1 MTEGIKAIFVELY
14 HNMRLLYDAG
24 RYVDM
29 MSRLFRL
36 QEGMLRLLCEQ
47 KFRVP
52 ARKSNQFVDD
62 MESSLPREF
71 RDFLESKTIWISATR
86 KFYKAVIDFYSD
98 EFNSFKKWN
107 DRVNPLVEERN
118 LMIIGHEFE
127 GASEKLIKEK
137 CQGSDLIQVTETML
151 RKVLDIP
158 EIDFD
163 LVQVNNFLL
172 KKIRQGL
179 D

>member
-1 MTEGIKAIFVELY
+1 M
-14 HNMRLLYDAG
+14 
-24 RYVDM
+24 
-29 MSRLFRL
+29 
-36 QEGMLRLLCEQ
+36 
-47 KFRVP
+47 
-52 ARKSNQFVDD
+52 
-62 MESSLPREF
+62 
-71 RDFLESKTIWISATR
+71 
-86 KFYKAVIDFYSD
+86 
-98 EFNSFKKWN
+98 
-107 DRVNPLVEERN
+107 NPLVEERN